1 MALER
6 GSDRPSGLLSS
17 LAVRTIVRKQLVTLT
32 LGMAA
37 GIASATI
44 GSLIQNAFHIDGF
57 FIFLPLCVGLF
68 LLVLKFGP
76 DGWR

>member
-1 MALER
+1 MWR
-6 GSDRPSGLLSS
+6 WFDIVVG
-17 LAVRTIVRKQLVTLT
+17 VRTIVRKQLVTLT

-37 GIASATI
+37 GIASATV
-44 GSLIQNAFHIDGF
+44 GSLIQNAFHVDGF